1 MVDTI
6 ISKNLLKGDSAI
18 YDAIRYTNTNS
29 TVKTMA
35 DIGAQELSLGVGTG
49 TDGFLI
55 YSNASGEVGITTPL
69 FNVTASESYKIT
81 GMFTVGTLLAGKTI
95 KIKVEYFDVS
105 SGGVSSALSYEGER
119 ETSGQWAITS
129 ETHQVKFVTPST
141 ATTANPVSVPLT
153 LEAYPYGYRNPD
165 VPQVASAIRFWV
177 PEAANYMRVTYSVES
192 ATAGGQGFLLTD
204 ISAVQLSGMLNN
216 PTLNTTYNLLPE
228 YIQASDESPS
238 KGRTFGQRLLTK
250 KYLASAFAY
259 GITIGEE
266 LRNWVYVRAEDTT
279 TNVEKNSKLTDP
291 AITKKEHLSWLAQ
304 AVGVTLIN
312 PYTGLSMWIS
322 LQGWDTDTDSTTW
335 QQIDLIDGESANDAC
350 TWVAARSSIYED
362 VDSYRNQIKYAFNGL
377 NGGQPGSM
385 RSYLGTVLDT
395 STPASFFHRIKT
407 PDRESPHL
415 VKYVFDPDVDPDP
428 AGTRIELE
436 MEPTLSA
443 GVVGSQS
450 SSPADAGV
458 FAIEPKTLL
467 EKNVPGSGAD
477 ANDDTVFRFGTN
489 AAPAIPDQTGSGR
502 HLCLVNAGIS
512 NPKASQYGIIAGARY
527 NTGFGFYPSAVT
539 GSGAHI
545 NMAALNTGL
554 SGSEDTADYIFHV
567 SDIDYG
573 NSKDIVLFE
582 QGTSGTSNYRA
593 CVIDETGIL
602 KYLTGA
608 SGSADST
615 AFAAATHP
623 TEYDFTTTGDR
634 WIRFSVTSSTT
645 KFYVGGSLIDVC
657 HPTTNLINSV
667 SLSSPNVYDNSLATT
682 FFKVDHNDNGIVG
695 YRAII
700 NDGTLDSQYSGFSL
714 STVADFDLTT
724 YTGTTGTS
732 ASTITELY
740 DGVDDFDQDSTLNTG
755 ANTCQFNVAYEA
767 SPTPLANWIGL
778 PHTGTD
784 YLYLGNQNSSGDS
797 IVVSG
802 MDSDTYNWTVTYT
815 DGTTATGTASSVTTI
830 TWNAGTYGGK
840 QIVSIAAVGT
850 KTYTF
855 LPSIITAHTA
865 TTSTGTDTQSGTWTI
880 NRAWEAHDSY
890 EFSTVVDRD
899 LIQTNREGG
908 GMAPNLSVG
917 FADDVSFSLHYRRF
931 KTDSGSDNWVFKHNN
946 FQIKFSSSGVT
957 CYVNDAYDGSDTARN
972 TASVTWDDT
981 SRVGQWNHIGFVRDV
996 ANEKIFLY
1004 ANGAAVANA
1013 TDTSLD
1019 GLSTQ
1024 TGAAASNVV
1033 FHTDDEPGWQF
1044 NHFAVFKEA
1053 LSAADMERV
1062 RQTLPT

>member
-1 MVDTI
+1 MPDAIV
-6 ISKNLLKGDSAI
+6 SKNLLKGDSAI
-18 YDAIRYTNTNS
+18 YEAIRYSASNATIKVMS
-29 TVKTMA
+29 DVGQQA
-35 DIGAQELSLGVGTG
+35 SSLGSSTQ

-55 YSNASGEVGITTPL
+55 YSNASGDVSITSSMFPIDQNEAYKATGI
-69 FNVTASESYKIT
+69 
-81 GMFTVGTLLAGKTI
+81 FTVGTALAGKVARI
-95 KIKVEYFDVS
+95 KIEYYEVT
-105 SGGVSSALSYEGER
+105 SGGVSAAMDYTGER
-119 ETSGQWAITS
+119 ESSGQWAATT
-129 ETHQVKFVTPST
+129 EAHQRRFEFPAD
-141 ATTANPVSVPLT
+141 ATTAVPVSVPLS
-153 LEAYPYGYRNPD
+153 LEVYPNGFRKPD
-165 VPQVASAIRFWV
+165 VPNVSDAVRYWI
-177 PEAANYMRVTYSVES
+177 PLGANYMRITYMIEG

-204 ISAVQLSGMLNN
+204 ISAVQTSGMLNN
-216 PTLNTTYNLLPE
+216 PILNTTYNLLPDFIRSSE
-228 YIQASDESPS
+228 VSANRN
-238 KGRTFGQRLLTK
+238 RTRGEQLLTK

-259 GITIGEE
+259 GITIGGD
-266 LRNWVYVRAEDTT
+266 LADWVYIRGEDRVS
-279 TNVEKNSKLTDP
+279 NVEKTSKLTDP
-291 AITKKEHLSWLAQ
+291 LIAKKEHLSWLAQ
-304 AVGVTLIN
+304 AVGVNLIN

-335 QQIDLIDGESANDAC
+335 QQIDLIDGESADDAC
-350 TWVAARSSIYED
+350 TWVAARSSTYED
-362 VDSYRNQIKYAFNGL
+362 IDSYRNQIKYAFNGL

-385 RSYLGTVLDT
+385 RSYLGTIMDT
-395 STPASFFHRIKT
+395 STPASYFHRIKT

-428 AGTRIELE
+428 AGTRVQDE

-450 SSPADAGV
+450 SRPADAGA
-458 FAIEPKTLL
+458 FAIEPKTFL

-489 AAPAIPDQTGSGR
+489 AAPAIPDQTGAGR

-512 NPKASQYGIIAGARY
+512 NPKASQYGLIAGARY
-527 NTGFGFYPSAVT
+527 NTGFAFYPSAVT

-582 QGTSGTSNYRA
+582 QGTSGNSNYRA

-615 AFAAATHP
+615 AYSAASHP
-623 TEYDFTTTGDR
+623 AEYDFTTIGSR
-634 WIRFSVTSSTT
+634 WIRFSVTASTT
-645 KFYVGGSLIDVC
+645 KFYVGPSMIDVC
-657 HPTTNLINSV
+657 HPTTHLINSV
-667 SLSSPNVYDNSLATT
+667 SLASPNVYDNSLATT

-767 SPTPLANWIGL
+767 SPTPLANWVGL
-778 PHTGTD
+778 PHVGVD

-840 QIVSIAAVGT
+840 QIASIAAVGT

-865 TTSTGTDTQSGTWTI
+865 TTSTGTDTESGTWTI

-890 EFSTVVDRD
+890 EFSTVIDRD

-917 FADDVSFSLHYRRF
+917 LADDVSFSLHYRRF

-957 CYVNDAYDGSDTARN
+957 CYVNDAYDTSATARN
-972 TASVTWDDT
+972 TSSVTWDDT

-996 ANEKIFLY
+996 ANEKIYLY
-1004 ANGAAVANA
+1004 ANGTAVANA
-1013 TDTSLD
+1013 TDTSVD

-1024 TGAAASNVV
+1024 TGSAASNVV